1 MPFPIVPA
9 PSTATVFMEPID
21 TDQASETEYSME
33 VRKPKDARGT
43 NQGQAARD
51 LGPDSVSDYQ
61 TIRASESVSEQAMAF
76 FMSNG
81 CTVVWGMDLK
91 WNFL

>member
-1 MPFPIVPA
+1 MIWDL
-9 PSTATVFMEPID
+9 TAGPLL
-21 TDQASETEYSME
+21 
-33 VRKPKDARGT
+33 RGFDHFSG
-43 NQGQAARD
+43 NA
-51 LGPDSVSDYQ
+51 

-91 WNFL
+91 WKILSLLSGC